1 MQSGGP
7 KDTDLNMMAR
17 DLPQFQ
23 LALDGESVLTI
34 VRLRI
39 AKRGILHVLFVIGL
53 LSLPLFSAE
62 KPKDTVP
69 PAPVP
74 SPITAARKV
83 FISNT
88 PGTSLPASFGG
99 PDRTYNEFYAA
110 MKGWGHYELVAA
122 PSDADLILE
131 ISFNSS
137 LSSVGGTSTSG
148 PISYNYTELRLV
160 ILDAKMRVPLWWFN
174 EAVNPK
180 ISFGHR
186 PEMAVGTAFSRAT
199 ATLVDDLKKLVSEP
213 AVGASDTSK

>member
-1 MQSGGP
+1 
-7 KDTDLNMMAR
+7 
-17 DLPQFQ
+17 
-23 LALDGESVLTI
+23 
-34 VRLRI
+34 
-39 AKRGILHVLFVIGL
+39 
-53 LSLPLFSAE
+53 
-62 KPKDTVP
+62 
-69 PAPVP
+69 
-74 SPITAARKV
+74 
-83 FISNT
+83 
-88 PGTSLPASFGG
+88 
-99 PDRTYNEFYAA
+99 

-186 PEMAVGTAFSRAT
+186 PEMAVDTAFSRAT

>member
-1 MQSGGP
+1 M
-7 KDTDLNMMAR
+7 
-17 DLPQFQ
+17 
-23 LALDGESVLTI
+23 LTI
-34 VRLRI
+34 VKLRV
-39 AKRGILHVLFVIGL
+39 AKRGILHLLFAIGL
-53 LSLPLFSAE
+53 LSLPLLSAD
-62 KPKDTVP
+62 KPKDAVP

-74 SPITAARKV
+74 SPIAAARKV
-83 FISNT
+83 FISNA
-88 PGTSLPASFGG
+88 PGTSLPAYFGG

-160 ILDAKMRVPLWWFN
+160 ILDARMHVTLWWFN

-180 ISFGHR
+180 VSFGHR
-186 PEMAVGTAFSRAT
+186 PEKAVDSAFSQST
-199 ATLVDDLKKLVSEP
+199 ATLVDNLKKLVSEP
-213 AVGASDTSK
+213 AVGASDTNK

>member
-1 MQSGGP
+1 M
-7 KDTDLNMMAR
+7 
-17 DLPQFQ
+17 
-23 LALDGESVLTI
+23 LTI

-39 AKRGILHVLFVIGL
+39 AKRGILLVLFAISL
-53 LSLPLFSAE
+53 LSIPLLSAD
-62 KPKDTVP
+62 KPKDAVP

-74 SPITAARKV
+74 SPIAVAKKV
-83 FISNT
+83 FISNA
-88 PGTSLPASFGG
+88 PGTILPAYFGG

-110 MKGWGHYELVAA
+110 MKGWGHYELVGV

-137 LSSVGGTSTSG
+137 LSSVGGSSTSG

-160 ILDAKMRVPLWWFN
+160 ILDARMHVPLWWFN

-180 ISFGHR
+180 VSFGHR
-186 PEMAVGTAFSRAT
+186 PEKAVDSAFSQST

-213 AVGASDTSK
+213 AVGASDTNK